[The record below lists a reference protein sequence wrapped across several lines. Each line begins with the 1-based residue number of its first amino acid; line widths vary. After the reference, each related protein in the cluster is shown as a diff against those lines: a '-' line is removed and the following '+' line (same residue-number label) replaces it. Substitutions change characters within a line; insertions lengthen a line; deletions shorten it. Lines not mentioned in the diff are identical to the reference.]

1 MHLHLEICSITVGL
15 KLFYN
20 ANKKKVSLGGECL
33 CLFRTDNTK
42 AFHAAKE
49 RSSREETK
57 FLFLIGTLALAE
69 AVGGEGLARTSPRE
83 QRMCFERDR

>member
-33 CLFRTDNTK
+33 CLFRTDK
-42 AFHAAKE
+42 QYKSFPKE

-57 FLFLIGTLALAE
+57 LLFLIGTLALAE